1 MKKLLIYLPLAIITL
16 LSSTNQTDARIG
28 DVTEITGIVQVTRAS
43 KDNGLNLKDSIE
55 SMDTISTRE
64 SKIRIDFIDKTHVK
78 ITEHSDLIIDEYVFD
93 PARDLAKL
101 SLKVASGTVQ
111 YASGLLAK
119 KVGAVDV
126 KTPTASIAV
135 RGTEFSMSVD
145 ELGKSLVILL
155 PNLDGSVGEIT
166 VSTDVGS
173 VTLNR
178 SYQSTIVVSNTSSPS
193 PPLLVNLTNR
203 AINND
208 LLLVPVKPVEVIVN
222 IDSRDDPLNFD
233 LVLVESNPLDKD
245 PLKFDE
251 LDIDELKSDLLSNML
266 GSSDAIFDSSNAV
279 DGQVPGFN
287 TNTQIYTIVEE
298 MITIVQR
305 LNLSTFYVKA
315 NKDLGLRIQFSGDGL
330 STNFTMGNENTQ
342 NILRINQK

>member
-1 MKKLLIYLPLAIITL
+1 MLIYLPLAIITL

-245 PLKFDE
+245 LLKFDE

>member
-245 PLKFDE
+245 LLKFDA